1 MLCILK
7 YGNNKIDAL
16 REVYANSRD
25 IFEKEIIR
33 PNFRQTITGLWV
45 WTCSHKISGTS
56 LHCVTLLHTNKQAS
70 EPVFLD
76 VWITRFRELS
86 EQSLLTFLLFISKQF
101 FFLCFHIFITLMRQP
116 SRIMIAKKLFKCKFL
131 QSVKMNFI
139 NIWYWPI
146 LFERP

>member
-25 IFEKEIIR
+25 IFEKEIIHQ
-33 PNFRQTITGLWV
+33 NFRQTIIGLWV
-45 WTCSHKISGTS
+45 WTCSQKISGTS
-56 LHCVTLLHTNKQAS
+56 LCHFAAHKKQVS

-86 EQSLLTFLLFISKQF
+86 EQSLLTFLLFISKPI
-101 FFLCFHIFITLMRQP
+101 FFLCFHTYIHHLNETTIKDYD
-116 SRIMIAKKLFKCKFL
+116 SKKT
-131 QSVKMNFI
+131 I
-139 NIWYWPI
+139 
-146 LFERP
+146 